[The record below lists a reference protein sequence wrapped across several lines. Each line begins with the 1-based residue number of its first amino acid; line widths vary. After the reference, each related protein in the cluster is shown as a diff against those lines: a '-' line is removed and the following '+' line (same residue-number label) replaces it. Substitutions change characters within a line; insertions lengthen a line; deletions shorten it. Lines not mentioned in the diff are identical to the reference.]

1 MYSVLNRHCHVNELS
16 SVARRIVVVTTAS
29 PSYMRRRYRNEI
41 TDGCELYFLITLS
54 FRDVEELMLERHCP
68 VVNADT
74 EITTPKP
81 EDITARCT
89 GTGENL
95 VVNISAPHGWKIK
108 ANNPSQTL
116 TVENTEQ
123 DLSGE
128 IDTTN
133 QFLDTLRSVDWS
145 TPDQVDIAAT
155 AQAPADWNSPYGTG
169 RVYLSLHV
177 DCS

>member
-1 MYSVLNRHCHVNELS
+1 MSLPTLHRAALSIALSGAALAALTACSSDESRAATSVS
-16 SVARRIVVVTTAS
+16 ASTSGTVVTDSSDDLGSIIIGWGEKHT
-29 PSYMRRRYRNEI
+29 
-41 TDGCELYFLITLS
+41 
-54 FRDVEELMLERHCP
+54 
-68 VVNADT
+68 DT
-74 EITTPKP
+74 EITTPKL
-81 EDITARCT
+81 DDVTARCT

-95 VVNISAPHGWKIK
+95 AVDITSPHGWKIK

-128 IDTTN
+128 IDTAN

>member
-1 MYSVLNRHCHVNELS
+1 MKHS
-16 SVARRIVVVTTAS
+16 ARRTRRSFAVVAAAIGVLAALAACASDDSRAATGVSASRSGTIV
-29 PSYMRRRYRNEI
+29 
-41 TDGCELYFLITLS
+41 TDSIDDLGSIIIGWDEQRS
-54 FRDVEELMLERHCP
+54 DS
-68 VVNADT
+68 

-81 EDITARCT
+81 EDVTARCT

-108 ANNPSQTL
+108 ASNPSQVL

-123 DLSGE
+123 NLSGN

-133 QFLDTLRSVDWS
+133 QFLEALHSIDWS
-145 TPDQVDIAAT
+145 STDQVDIAAT
-155 AQAPADWNSPYGTG
+155 ADAPADWNSSYGQG

-177 DCS
+177 DCT

>member
-1 MYSVLNRHCHVNELS
+1 MSLPTLHRAALSIALSGAALAALTACSSDESRAATSVS
-16 SVARRIVVVTTAS
+16 ASTSGTVVTDS
-29 PSYMRRRYRNEI
+29 SDDLGSI
-41 TDGCELYFLITLS
+41 IIGWGELHT
-54 FRDVEELMLERHCP
+54 
-68 VVNADT
+68 DT

-81 EDITARCT
+81 EDVTARCT

-95 VVNISAPHGWKIK
+95 AVEISSPHGWKIK

-128 IDTTN
+128 IDTAN
-133 QFLDTLRSVDWS
+133 QFLDTLRAVDWS
-145 TPDQVDIAAT
+145 TPEQVDIAAT